1 MYGNIAGIHVL
12 QIPESFEDSTKAF
25 LIGLLQTNIEV
36 RLGCQGQGSEELMTH
51 SFLSNM
57 DWEMAKRQRLQP
69 PLIPPQGE
77 VNAADAFEIG
87 AFDEEDTQGI
97 RVSFKIFPYYRLSVI
112 IEDDCRYTCKHK

>member
-1 MYGNIAGIHVL
+1 MA
-12 QIPESFEDSTKAF
+12 
-25 LIGLLQTNIEV
+25 
-36 RLGCQGQGSEELMTH
+36 H

-97 RVSFKIFPYYRLSVI
+97 RVSFKIPHYYRLSVI
-112 IEDDCRYTCKHK
+112 IGNDCRYICRHKQIPSITHFIRGIITRKQTGSRANSLDDFTETQLLGFEYFSVQ